1 MIKLNLKAVTPHDVN
16 DSTKSEYNPWEWKRI
31 VTRYTEHDDV
41 QFYMVFDHPENF
53 AVLYT
58 IAGISYFAQVSYG
71 SSLSSGDPF
80 VVHIEPANEAYVGIS
95 DAIQRGETDKW
106 NMSEGYFVAHIDT
119 EMTVPSHLR
128 KVANFILTKETLW

>member
-1 MIKLNLKAVTPHDVN
+1 MIKLNLKAVTPQDVI

-58 IAGISYFAQVSYG
+58 IDGVRYFARVSYG
-71 SSLSSGDPF
+71 SSLSACAPF

-95 DAIQRGETDKW
+95 DAIQRGKANNWKMAD
-106 NMSEGYFVAHIDT
+106 GYFVAHIDPD
-119 EMTVPSHLR
+119 MTVPSHLR
-128 KVANFILTKETLW
+128 KAAGFILTKDTLW